1 MKFDEKVR
9 GLVEFHGHLG
19 PYLIVG
25 MKMGELSN
33 ELLGKETGA
42 GTGKLQKK
50 AIVKTGTNPPISC
63 IIDGIQYVSG
73 CTLGKGN
80 LEVIDLQ
87 KPEATFIL
95 NEKKLIITLKIQLDM
110 KNHDLKK
117 LAEDII
123 NKSPQELFI
132 ISKNFEK

>member
-1 MKFDEKVR
+1 MRFSEKVK
-9 GLVEFHGHLG
+9 GLIEFHGHLG

-33 ELLGKETGA
+33 ELLGKEAGA
-42 GTGKLQKK
+42 GTGQSQKK
-50 AIVKTGTNPPISC
+50 VIVKTGTKPPISC

-80 LEVIDLQ
+80 IEVINLQ

-95 NEKKLIITLKIQLDM
+95 NEKKLSIILKIQIET
-110 KNHDLKK
+110 KNHDLEE
-117 LAEDII
+117 LAIEIL

-132 ISKNFEK
+132 ISKNF

>member
-1 MKFDEKVR
+1 MRISEEAK
-9 GLVEFHGHLG
+9 GLIEFHGHLG

-33 ELLGKETGA
+33 KLLGKESGA
-42 GTGKLQKK
+42 GTGQLQKK
-50 AIVKTGTNPPISC
+50 AIVKTGTKPPISC

-80 LEVIDLQ
+80 IEVIDLQ

-95 NEKKLIITLKIQLDM
+95 NEKKLTITLKIPIIT
-110 KNHDLKK
+110 KNHDLKE
-117 LAEDII
+117 LAMEIL

-132 ISKNFEK
+132 ISKNF